1 MSAPDRYP
9 DSFFDFD
16 DQDYE
21 RREEERIAAIKQSYL
36 DMPPDKLGAEWNRHC
51 RRHDSAVDRCEEI
64 NSPTIEDAAAWMR
77 FIEREFERRGL
88 SYHDYLGREDD

>member
-1 MSAPDRYP
+1 MSWE
-9 DSFFDFD
+9 D
-16 DQDYE
+16 DE
-21 RREEERIAAIKQSYL
+21 REEEARIESQRQAYREMTPQ
-36 DMPPDKLGAEWNRHC
+36 DLGKAWCRQC

-88 SYHDYLGREDD
+88 DYFDYTIGEAA